1 MTRISISF
9 KKLTLALA
17 AAGALTLAAPVLA
30 HPKHDM
36 VERLADRLELTSEQ
50 QDEVKGLYE
59 VHRDQMRALYRQEEG
74 QRDRNAWRESRMAL
88 NAEIREVLT
97 DEQIEQFDAMQRRG
111 YKNRGGKRHGG
122 QFRALDLS
130 DEQRSEMRTLMREQ
144 RGQEHS
150 DRAALR
156 EQMREILT
164 EDQQA
169 QLDEMNR
176 SRSERRGGGSYRRSG
191 NS

>member
-30 HPKHDM
+30 KPNHDM
-36 VERLADRLELTSEQ
+36 AERLADKLELTSEQ
-50 QDEVKGLYE
+50 QAEVKGLYE

-111 YKNRGGKRHGG
+111 YKSRGGKRYGG

-130 DEQRSEMRTLMREQ
+130 DEQRHEMRSLMREH
-144 RGQEHS
+144 RGQERT

-156 EQMREILT
+156 EQMGEILT
-164 EDQQA
+164 EEQRA
-169 QLDEMNR
+169 QLDEMKR
-176 SRSERRGGGSYRRSG
+176 SRSERGGRGYGNRGSS
-191 NS
+191 S